1 MSLRQMPE
9 LQCATALA
17 GDGAELSPSVI
28 ATWNPLLSALAA
40 DESNVVS
47 ILQPIGAGLFTDGFT
62 AQRMAA
68 ALRSIGERDVV
79 VHMNSPGGRVDE
91 GTAIYNMLRQH
102 KAKVTVKILG
112 MAGSIASV
120 IAMAGDSIEIAKAGT
135 FFVHNS
141 EAGALGNRHV
151 HDEISAD
158 LQTFDEMMAMVY
170 ADRTG
175 LSTREIEKLMDGRNN
190 GGTLL
195 NSTVSIEKGFADALL
210 PGDAV
215 KTVKAETLRGDILAV
230 RRLEALA
237 TSPEQASR
245 TEFKRLMKEIKAGLS
260 GRETGT
266 PGAAEDTMPGAGV
279 HEGLMATLAEIDI
292 PLTARG

>member
-1 MSLRQMPE
+1 MSLRILPE

-17 GDGAELSPSVI
+17 ADDFKLAPD
-28 ATWNPLLSALAA
+28 AAANWNQEIVAAAA
-40 DESNVVS
+40 DESNVIS
-47 ILQPIGAGLFTDGFT
+47 ILQPIGQGLFTDGFT

-68 ALRSIGERDVV
+68 ALRAIGPRDVV
-79 VHMNSPGGRVDE
+79 VHVNSPGGRVDE

-102 KAKVTVKILG
+102 KGEVTVKILG

-120 IAMAGDSIEIAKAGT
+120 IAMAGDKIEIAKTGT
-135 FFVHNS
+135 VFVHNA
-141 EAGALGNRHV
+141 EGGAIGNRHV

-158 LQTFDEMMAMVY
+158 LRTFDEMMAMVY
-170 ADRTG
+170 ADRSG
-175 LSTREIEKLMDGRNN
+175 LSTREVEKLMDGRNN
-190 GGTLL
+190 GGTLM
-195 NSTVSIEKGFADALL
+195 NSTAAIEKGFADALL

-215 KTVKAETLRGDILAV
+215 KTAKASAPRADILAV

-245 TEFKRLMKEIKAGLS
+245 SEFKRLLKEIKAGLS
-260 GRETGT
+260 GLETGT

-279 HEGLMATLAEIDI
+279 NADLMAALAQIDI
-292 PLTARG
+292 SITAKG